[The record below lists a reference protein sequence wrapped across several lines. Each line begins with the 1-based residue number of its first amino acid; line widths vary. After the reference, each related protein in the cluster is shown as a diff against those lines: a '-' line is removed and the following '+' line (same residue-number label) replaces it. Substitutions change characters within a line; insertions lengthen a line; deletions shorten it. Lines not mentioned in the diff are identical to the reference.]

1 MGRAVLGVRE
11 DTYTQTLW
19 RQVQA
24 RASASNGDTDTAM
37 RLAGEAVMIAAG
49 SDALDAHADALLD
62 LAEVLQRDG
71 QTEPSLAAA
80 RAARTLY
87 QHKGNTVMAARV
99 PTPAHAD
106 GTG

>member
-1 MGRAVLGVRE
+1 M
-11 DTYTQTLW
+11 LW

-24 RASASNGDTDTAM
+24 RARAGNGDTATAI
-37 RLAGEAVMIAAG
+37 RLADEGVTIAAG
-49 SDALDAHADALLD
+49 SDALDAHADALFD
-62 LAEVLQRDG
+62 LADVLRQDG

-87 QHKGNTVMAARV
+87 ERKGNTVMAGRV
-99 PTPAHAD
+99 PTPAHAG